1 MTRVYVVLG
10 SESCEDGSTWLEGV
24 FSTEP
29 LAEAAAEM
37 VKVLK
42 DKDKG
47 VYIGTD
53 ASVFPVEVFDSL
65 DAWKVSKQAAGEWK

>member
-1 MTRVYVVLG
+1 MTKVYVVLG

-29 LAEAAAEM
+29 LAEAAAWLTR
-37 VKVLK
+37 VSR

-53 ASVFPVEVFDSL
+53 ASVLPAEVFDSL
-65 DAWKVSKQAAGEWK
+65 DAWKVSKQGEGK

>member
-1 MTRVYVVLG
+1 MTKVYVVLG
-10 SESCEDGSTWLEGV
+10 YESCEDGSTWLEGV

-37 VKVLK
+37 VEVSK

-53 ASVFPVEVFDSL
+53 ASVLPAEVFDSL
-65 DAWKVSKQAAGEWK
+65 DAWKVSKQGEGK

>member
-1 MTRVYVVLG
+1 
-10 SESCEDGSTWLEGV
+10 V

-37 VKVLK
+37 VEVSK

-53 ASVFPVEVFDSL
+53 ASVLPAEVFDSL
-65 DAWKVSKQAAGEWK
+65 DAWKDYLASLEAA

>member
-1 MTRVYVVLG
+1 MTKVYVVLG
-10 SESCEDGSTWLEGV
+10 SEACEDGSTWLEGV

-29 LAEAAAEM
+29 LAMEAAAE
-37 VKVLK
+37 VEVSK

-53 ASVFPVEVFDSL
+53 ASVFPAEVFDSL
-65 DAWKVSKQAAGEWK
+65 DAWKVSEQGEGK